1 MMKNFPVLKQIPNL
15 ITSVRLFAAIAI
27 FVLAIFAPDH
37 GARHFVWL
45 FCSAGVSDMLDGF
58 IARRFNLCTEFGA
71 KLDSISDL
79 SLYVSAITYLFY
91 TAPQALQ
98 QVSPVIW
105 LGAFTQVFHLAYS
118 YWRFRT
124 FPSYHSDFTR
134 FAAYLIFFLL
144 LLFLKT
150 TAAFLLGTISVIWF
164 LCSLEGIAISVILR
178 ESASDL
184 KGINEALAIRAKSE
198 NPKVLA

>member
-1 MMKNFPVLKQIPNL
+1 MMKHIPNL
-15 ITSVRLFAAIAI
+15 ITSVRLFAA
-27 FVLAIFAPDH
+27 LAIFCLAVFTPDH
-37 GARHFVWL
+37 GSRYFAWL
-45 FCSAGVSDMLDGF
+45 FVSAGISDMLDGF
-58 IARRFNLCTEFGA
+58 IARRFHLCTEFGA

-79 SLYVSAITYLFY
+79 SLYVSAITYLIY
-91 TAPQALQ
+91 TAPGALQ
-98 QVSPVIW
+98 HVSPLIW
-105 LGAFTQVFHLAYS
+105 LGAFTQVFHLALS

-134 FAAYLIFFLL
+134 FSAYLIFFCL

-164 LCSLEGIAISVILR
+164 FCSLEGILITIILR

-184 KGINEALAIRAKSE
+184 KGINAALAIRARSE
-198 NPKVLA
+198 NPEVMA